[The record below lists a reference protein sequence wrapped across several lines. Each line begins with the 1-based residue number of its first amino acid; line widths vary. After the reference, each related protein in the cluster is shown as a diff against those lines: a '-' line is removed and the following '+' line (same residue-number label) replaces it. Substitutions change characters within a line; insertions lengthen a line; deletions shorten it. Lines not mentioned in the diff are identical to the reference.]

1 MAKPNPFLAL
11 STAAMAL
18 PAFAA
23 PQPVETI
30 VAIKA
35 TTYQEEDVP
44 QRDVLTGSDERYK
57 IDIAQFRLLTPVG
70 EKWSLG
76 VDVAYETMSGASP
89 WGTIMGADG
98 EASLIMS
105 GATIRDKRTE
115 VSLTATHH
123 GESRSISVDLTSSD
137 EDDYE
142 ARAVS
147 VSGEWE
153 MNNKLS
159 TLSLGMSYSND
170 DIEPTDALRF
180 GRVQREEKMSRS
192 LSASWAQV
200 LNKNSVLHVGLD
212 VTDHDGYLSDP
223 YKLRDVRPDE
233 KLEWALSLKYRRY
246 FDNQNA
252 ALHLDY
258 RYYNDDWGI
267 NSHTFHTGWHQNFG
281 DNVRVVPNVRY
292 YSQNEADF
300 YRNTDDF
307 GLATTIKQSSDFRM
321 SGYGAYTLGVK
332 LIYSALQWDVSL
344 SLDRYISDKSYG
356 HDASDHSHPALL
368 SFNMTSF
375 GLNFRF

>member
-1 MAKPNPFLAL
+1 MAKPNPFLSL
-11 STAAMAL
+11 TTAAMAL

-44 QRDVLTGSDERYK
+44 QRDVLAGSDERYK
-57 IDIAQFRLLTPVG
+57 IDIGQFRLLTPVG

-98 EASLIMS
+98 KASLIMS

-123 GESRSISVDLTSSD
+123 GESRSISVGLTSSD

-147 VSGEWE
+147 ISGEWE

-180 GRVQREEKMSRS
+180 GRVHREEKVSRS
-192 LSASWAQV
+192 LSAGWTQV
-200 LNKNSVLHVGLD
+200 LNKNSVVHVGLD

-258 RYYNDDWGI
+258 RYYDDDWGI
-267 NSHTFHTGWHQNFG
+267 NSHTVYTGWHQNIG

-300 YRNTDDF
+300 YRGTDDF
-307 GLATTIKQSSDFRM
+307 GLATTINQSSDFRL

-332 LIYSALQWDVSL
+332 LIYSTLQWDVSL
-344 SLDRYISDKSYG
+344 SIDRYISDKSYG
-356 HDASDHSHPALL
+356 HDASDQSHPALL
-368 SFNMTSF
+368 SFNMTSL

>member
-44 QRDVLTGSDERYK
+44 QRDVLAGSDERYK

-159 TLSLGMSYSND
+159 TLSLGMSYSSD

-180 GRVQREEKMSRS
+180 GRVQREEKISRS
-192 LSASWAQV
+192 LSAGWAQV
-200 LNKNSVLHVGLD
+200 LNKNSVVHVGLD

-233 KLEWALSLKYRRY
+233 KLEWAFSLKYRRY

-258 RYYNDDWGI
+258 RYYDDDWGI

-281 DNVRVVPNVRY
+281 ENIRIVPNVSY

-300 YRNTDDF
+300 YRGTDDF
-307 GLATTIKQSSDFRM
+307 GLATTINQSSDFRL
-321 SGYGAYTLGVK
+321 SGYGAYTFGVK

>member
-1 MAKPNPFLAL
+1 
-11 STAAMAL
+11 MAL

-44 QRDVLTGSDERYK
+44 QRDVLAGSDERYK
-57 IDIAQFRLLTPVG
+57 IDIGQFRLLTPVG

-123 GESRSISVDLTSSD
+123 GESRSISVGLTSSD

-142 ARAVS
+142 ARAVAI
-147 VSGEWE
+147 SGEWE

-159 TLSLGMSYSND
+159 TLSLGVSYSND
-170 DIEPTDALRF
+170 DIEPTDALSF
-180 GRVQREEKMSRS
+180 GRVQREEKKSRS
-192 LSASWAQV
+192 LSAGWAQV

-258 RYYNDDWGI
+258 RYYDDDWGI
-267 NSHTFHTGWHQNFG
+267 NSHTFYTGWHQNFG

-300 YRNTDDF
+300 YRGTDDF
-307 GLATTIKQSSDFRM
+307 GLATSVNQSSDFRL
-321 SGYGAYTLGVK
+321 SGYGAYTMGVK

-356 HDASDHSHPALL
+356 HDASDQSHPALL
-368 SFNMTSF
+368 SFNMTSV